1 VPGTDNKTT
10 RNDLPPM
17 PRLPRREALQIGFSG
32 FLGMGLSGVL
42 GGQAEAAARAPRRRV
57 KSVVLVFLTG
67 APSHQDM
74 WDLKP
79 DGPSTTRGEFR
90 PVATNV
96 PGVEIGPHMPGL
108 AQLADTYAIVRSMR
122 HSLPSHEHGTH
133 RMLTGINKEPPG
145 STHMA
150 SRNDWPCF
158 SAGMQYLRPDPDGNP
173 RGIMLPTYLNNGY
186 GFCGQTAG
194 FLGADYDPWHVIK
207 DPNGKNFRVDE
218 LEFQPGLSVGR
229 VNDRRQLL
237 ESIDAQRRALSE
249 SLPVND
255 LTRRMQ
261 QAHDILV
268 DGRLRESFD
277 IGQETTETR
286 DRYGRHMFG
295 QSLLLARRLV
305 ESEMPIV
312 QVNIGRM
319 NRWDTHG
326 NNFKRLA
333 TELVPPFEKGLSSLV
348 TDLRDRGLLDETL
361 IVVTGEF
368 GRTPIINKNGGRDH
382 WSRVFSALFIGGGVQ
397 GGQVIGASDQTAAD
411 PITRAY
417 YPADM
422 GATIYSA
429 LGIDPSSQVI
439 DRLRRP
445 HQLNKG
451 EVIAPLYGTA

>member
-1 VPGTDNKTT
+1 VSEQGTGFGVDN
-10 RNDLPPM
+10 LG
-17 PRLPRREALQIGFSG
+17 RRDVLQVGFSG
-32 FLGMGLSGVL
+32 LLGLGLADVL
-42 GGQAEAAARAPRRRV
+42 AGRSESADRAPRRKVR
-57 KSVVLVFLTG
+57 SVVLLFLTG

-79 DGPSTTRGEFR
+79 DGPSSTRGEFR

-133 RMLTGINKEPPG
+133 RMLTGINKQPPG

-150 SRNDWPCF
+150 SRNDWPCY
-158 SAGMQYLRPDPDGNP
+158 SAGLQYLKPHPEGQP
-173 RGIMLPTYLNNGY
+173 QGIMLPTYLNNGY

-194 FLGADYDPWHVIK
+194 FLGADYDPWHVIR
-207 DPNGKNFRVDE
+207 DPNGKNFHVDE

-229 VNDRRQLL
+229 LTDRQRLLQGIDSQRQAL
-237 ESIDAQRRALSE
+237 ANNQRVSDLS
-249 SLPVND
+249 
-255 LTRRMQ
+255 RRMQ

-268 DGRLRESFD
+268 SGGLRESFD
-277 IGQETTETR
+277 IGQESKETR

-295 QSLLLARRLV
+295 QSMLLARRLV

-312 QVNIGRM
+312 QVNVGSM

-326 NNFKRLA
+326 NNFKRLKS
-333 TELVPPFEKGLSSLV
+333 ELVPPFEKGLSSLV

-368 GRTPIINKNGGRDH
+368 GRTPKINKTGGRDH

-397 GGQVIGASDQTAAD
+397 GGQVIGASDRMASD
-411 PITRAY
+411 PVTRAY
-417 YPADM
+417 SPADM
-422 GATIYSA
+422 GATIYAA
-429 LGIDPSSQVI
+429 LGIDPASQVI

-445 HQLNKG
+445 HQLNIG